1 MLNSMRGSVYHQPA
15 VVALPGLLI
24 FATSVVF
31 NLLSTSL
38 RDALDV
44 KHS

>member
-1 MLNSMRGSVYHQPA
+1 V
-15 VVALPGLLI
+15 LPGLLI
-24 FATSVVF
+24 FLTSVGF
-31 NLLSTSL
+31 NMLSTSL